1 MRVCSESEDMFPV
14 FEDSMLNNLNMIV
27 LRYDITGCFS
37 LLSLVYYFYES
48 YKLLIIQDD
57 MREVKS

>member
-1 MRVCSESEDMFPV
+1 MFPV
-14 FEDSMLNNLNMIV
+14 FEDSMLNNLNMTV
-27 LRYDITGCFS
+27 LRYGITECFS